1 MRLPIIIVVTSALC
15 FVTTVGRA
23 EWIVYAEDFDGLNGG
38 NSYVSAEAAL
48 GAEWS
53 FYSSKEGRSR
63 IYDWGGSR
71 GGVLILDDYLGNNKF
86 SLNEAI
92 LTVNLLGYTDVT
104 MQFSHYDAD
113 DEEHGIGTSPFVN
126 HKNADGVSVS
136 SDGTNWYP
144 LVSFSQSNNSWK
156 SYWADISAL
165 IDVVPQLELSDNFQ
179 IKFQQYDNY
188 SHGSDGRKFDS
199 IVIEGE
205 LQSPVPEPATAT
217 LFGIGLLGL
226 AVSRR
231 KWLRK
236 SA

>member
-1 MRLPIIIVVTSALC
+1 MRLPVIVVVASALC
-15 FVTTVGRA
+15 FVTKDGTA

-38 NSYVSAEAAL
+38 SSYVSAEPAL
-48 GAEWS
+48 GDEWS
-53 FYSSKEGRSR
+53 FYKTNEGRSR

-71 GGVLILDDYLGNNKF
+71 GGVLILDDYLGNNTY

-113 DEEHGIGTSPFVN
+113 DEEHGIGTSSYVN

-144 LVSFSQSNNSWK
+144 LVNFSQSNGSWK
-156 SYWADISAL
+156 SYLADISAL
-165 IDVVPQLELSDNFQ
+165 VDAKPLLSLSSNFQ
-179 IKFQQYDNY
+179 IKLQQYDNY

-199 IVIEGE
+199 IVIKGE
-205 LQSPVPEPATAT
+205 QQAPVPEPATAT
-217 LFGIGLLGL
+217 LFGIGMIGL